1 MLKVGFSESTMFK
14 EVRPLWGQKI
24 RANESRGQTCLDYAK
39 CSRIWRNS
47 ENCLAIFTGGLDK
60 DGRAQHAPFG
70 GGKIIFQMILRG
82 IRQCLRL
89 QSKRRRSRLYPLFY
103 ISSNQKPLGTGQVG
117 YDACKKTIA
126 GKHGFG
132 FFCQITVQFEKG
144 RSVRR

>member
-1 MLKVGFSESTMFK
+1 MAGCAQHAPAGGGKIIFQMILRGMRQGRACTA
-14 EVRPLWGQKI
+14 RPLWGQWK
-24 RANESRGQTCLDYAK
+24 SRSG
-39 CSRIWRNS
+39 
-47 ENCLAIFTGGLDK
+47 FHGGLDK

-82 IRQCLRL
+82 MRQCLRL

-117 YDACKKTIA
+117 YDTCKKSIA

-132 FFCQITVQFEKG
+132 YFCQITVQFEKG

>member
-1 MLKVGFSESTMFK
+1 MLKAGFSA
-14 EVRPLWGQKI
+14 R
-24 RANESRGQTCLDYAK
+24 
-39 CSRIWRNS
+39 
-47 ENCLAIFTGGLDK
+47 TGFREG
-60 DGRAQHAPFG
+60 APAG
-70 GGKIIFQMILRG
+70 GGKIIFQMILRGIRQGRACTARPRWGRQNHLPDDFAGDETRTGVHSTPPLGAVEIAQRFPRG

-144 RSVRR
+144 RSVR